1 MPVSFGGVSGYN
13 SEIIGS
19 FRLKSGLVGLVA
31 SHPCDKYD
39 K

>member
-19 FRLKSGLVGLVA
+19 FRLKSGLVA